1 MARRRR
7 SRDWLPVQLM
17 VIGVGLDGRRRTLY
31 FAYVPVRRG
40 RLSLAWQRI
49 LYRRLRGVF
58 FLSLR
63 SRVLH
68 TGAAIGVGVAL
79 ELVARELRVRL

>member
-1 MARRRR
+1 
-7 SRDWLPVQLM
+7 
-17 VIGVGLDGRRRTLY
+17 
-31 FAYVPVRRG
+31 
-40 RLSLAWQRI
+40 
-49 LYRRLRGVF
+49 LRGVF

-68 TGAAIGVGVAL
+68 AGVAIGVDVAL